1 MVRVTFAKG
10 SPVPRSS
17 DRHPADVRP
26 QISRRAFLRGVLM
39 GVPAAL
45 ALSPVVSFAQGLERR
60 SLTLVNTHT
69 AERVSVEFLRDGQW
83 CQDALAQLTH
93 VLRDHR
99 SGLEHPIDCGLFE
112 QLHDLAVFADR
123 DAHYEV
129 ISGYRSPQTNEKLHN
144 ASSGVAKR
152 SLHMEGRAIDVRLV
166 GYRTDRLRDLA
177 LAAGRGGVG
186 YYRASDFVHIDTG
199 RVRSWGG

>member
-1 MVRVTFAKG
+1 MPPSRT
-10 SPVPRSS
+10 R
-17 DRHPADVRP
+17 DPANTRP
-26 QISRRAFLRGVLM
+26 PFSRRAFLRGVLM

-45 ALSPVVSFAQGLERR
+45 ALSPVSSFAAALERR

-69 AERVSVEFLRDGQW
+69 AERVSVEFVRDGQW
-83 CQDALAQLTH
+83 CQEALAQLNH

-123 DAHYEV
+123 DPYYEV
-129 ISGYRSPQTNEKLHN
+129 ISGYRSPQTNEKMHN
-144 ASSGVAKR
+144 RSSGVAKR
-152 SLHMEGRAIDVRLV
+152 SLHVVGRAIDVRMV
-166 GYRTDRLRDLA
+166 GYRTDHLRDLA

-186 YYRASDFVHIDTG
+186 YYRASNFLHIDTG
-199 RVRSWGG
+199 RVRSWGGA